1 MEQEEDGL
9 KKKLLAGVLTII
21 IFVAVYYSYNQ
32 LFMEDINQIEF
43 VNEEDIVNV
52 TIASY
57 PDMDVYSTRDEKF
70 IKEAL
75 TALVDLDVKIA
86 RNFKESDVYYKVKFT
101 DEKNYHFISYTFYED
116 GFLMVEEK
124 AGFTGITSSYK
135 IKDPLF
141 EEMFYPLLEA
151 EADS

>member
-1 MEQEEDGL
+1 M
-9 KKKLLAGVLTII
+9 
-21 IFVAVYYSYNQ
+21 
-32 LFMEDINQIEF
+32 
-43 VNEEDIVNV
+43 
-52 TIASY
+52 
-57 PDMDVYSTRDEKF
+57 
-70 IKEAL
+70 
-75 TALVDLDVKIA
+75 
-86 RNFKESDVYYKVKFT
+86 KFT

>member
-1 MEQEEDGL
+1 M

-21 IFVAVYYSYNQ
+21 VCAAVYYGYNQ
-32 LFMEDINQIEF
+32 FQLLVLGKDMNQIEF

-52 TIASY
+52 AIASY

-75 TALVDLDVKIA
+75 TALFELDVKIA
-86 RNFKESDVYYKVKFT
+86 RNFKKSDVYYKVKFT
-101 DEKNYHFISYTFYED
+101 DELNFQSISYTFYED
-116 GFLMVEEK
+116 GFLMVEEQ
-124 AGFTGITSSYK
+124 ASIMGITSHYK

-141 EEMFYPLLEA
+141 EEMFYPLLEP